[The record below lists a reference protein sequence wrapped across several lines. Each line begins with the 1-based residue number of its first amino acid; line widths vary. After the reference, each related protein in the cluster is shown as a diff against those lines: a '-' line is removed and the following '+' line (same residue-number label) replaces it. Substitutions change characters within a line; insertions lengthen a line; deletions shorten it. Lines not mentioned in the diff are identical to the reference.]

1 MDYYSTLGLQ
11 RGASEADI
19 KKAYRSMA
27 MKHHPD
33 RGGDEKKFKEISQ
46 AYDFLSDPQKKQM
59 IDAGMDPNQANQGGG
74 FYHQGGGQPFEFHFG
89 SGPGMDDLF
98 SQFGFGFRNQMRKN
112 RTVNVQVELTLEDVV
127 FGKELNAEINIP
139 GGQTK
144 VVNIS
149 IPPGVQ
155 HGQQIRYQGMGDHS
169 MRDVPA
175 GDLIVNVYIRHQ
187 PGFTREGD
195 DIIAEQTVNVW
206 QAMLGSTVSV
216 ATVDGR
222 TLTINVPPGTQP
234 DTILSCRGEGV
245 PNMRTRVRG
254 NLLIRIKI
262 EVPRNL
268 TKQQLE
274 KIQEIKDGI

>member
-11 RGASEADI
+11 RGASDADI

-59 IDAGMDPNQANQGGG
+59 IDAGMDPNQSNQGGG

-89 SGPGMDDLF
+89 GGPGMDDLF

-175 GDLIVNVYIRHQ
+175 GDLIVNVYVRHQ
-187 PGFTREGD
+187 PGFAREGD
-195 DIIAEQTVNVW
+195 DIIAEQTIDVW
-206 QAMLGSTVSV
+206 QAMLGSTVNI

-262 EVPRNL
+262 EIPRHL